1 MAGVGL
7 IVARF
12 QRRNPIGYLL
22 LGTALCFVIT
32 LDAGGYATLVYAQ
45 HRDLPLGAVA
55 LVLGPAGI
63 LAVFMLP
70 LIVLLFP
77 DGRLPST
84 RWRPL
89 LVVAF
94 AVAGYVLAA
103 NEIAIVAGLVS
114 HRLRVSSDGTPVIA
128 GLMSHTTTLASF
140 ATVFV
145 LIVAAVVRQV
155 LAWRH
160 AGTDRRQQ
168 IKWLLSGV
176 CVFIVI
182 GVPSLGTSSDLWEAG
197 IAIGFSALPLAIGV
211 GILRY
216 RLYDIDRI
224 VSRTVSYGIVTAL
237 LAGAYA
243 GLVLLAT
250 RELRF
255 SSEVAVAV
263 STLAAAAAFN
273 PVRRRVQHL
282 VDRRFNRARYDA
294 DLIVAEFAA
303 PAAGRRWISMRY
315 ARTWA
320 APCSRPWSP
329 SICRCGCGRPDHAA
343 RTVMDISGHGADG
356 DRARDAGVRGQRGR
370 HRGHGAGPL
379 LDHRAGAAERAGAHR
394 GDRDAGGGPAAAQPD
409 GLAHARRR
417 VLLHHAGP
425 RHRLRDPGLPPAPR
439 CAAPRAG
446 RDRVP
451 ARVGDGDGLH
461 RGTAVAVPRRGPA
474 LRPLAAGRRA
484 AVRQRHCSGR
494 W

>member
-1 MAGVGL
+1 MTGDARAARAARPPWPRAAMAMAVAVVVLLAAGAYLGAQTSSGSGGTAIGGFALGLMFLTMAAVGL
-7 IVARF
+7 VVTRF

-22 LGTALCFVIT
+22 LGTALCFLIT
-32 LDAGGYATLVYAQ
+32 LGCGGYATLAYAQ
-45 HRDLPLGAVA
+45 HGHLPLGAVA
-55 LVLGPAGI
+55 LVLGQAGL
-63 LAVFMLP
+63 LAVVMLP

-89 LVVAF
+89 LVVAL
-94 AVAGYVLAA
+94 ALAGYAVAA
-103 NEIAIVAGLVS
+103 NEIAIVVGLAD
-114 HRLRVSSDGTPVIA
+114 HRLRVSSDGTAVIS
-128 GLMSHTTTLASF
+128 GLVSHTATLASL
-140 ATVFV
+140 ATVFA

-176 CVFIVI
+176 CVFLVI
-182 GVPSLGTSSDLWEAG
+182 GVPSLGISSDIWEAG

-303 PAAGRRWISMRY
+303 RLQ
-315 ARTWA
+315 
-320 APCSRPWSP
+320 
-329 SICRCGCGRPDHAA
+329 
-343 RTVMDISGHGADG
+343 
-356 DRARDAGVRGQRGR
+356 DAV
-370 HRGHGAGPL
+370 
-379 LDHRAGAAERAGAHR
+379 DF
-394 GDRDAGGGPAAAQPD
+394 D
-409 GLAHARRR
+409 
-417 VLLHHAGP
+417 
-425 RHRLRDPGLPPAPR
+425 
-439 CAAPRAG
+439 
-446 RDRVP
+446 
-451 ARVGDGDGLH
+451 
-461 RGTAVAVPRRGPA
+461 
-474 LRPLAAGRRA
+474 
-484 AVRQRHCSGR
+484 AVRTDLGGTVQRALEPEHLSV
-494 W
+494 WMWEA

>member
-1 MAGVGL
+1 MAMAVAVVVLLAVGAYLGTQTSAGSGGSAIGGFALGLMFLVMAGVGL
-7 IVARF
+7 VVARF

-22 LGTALCFVIT
+22 LGAALCFLLT
-32 LDAGGYATLVYAQ
+32 LGCGGYATLAYAQ
-45 HRDLPLGAVA
+45 HGHLPLGGVA
-55 LVLGPAGI
+55 LVLGQAGL
-63 LAVFMLP
+63 LAVVMLP
-70 LIVLLFP
+70 LVVLLFP

-89 LVVAF
+89 LVVAL
-94 AVAGYVLAA
+94 ALAGYAVAA
-103 NEIAIVAGLVS
+103 NEIAIVVGLAD
-114 HRLRVSSDGTPVIA
+114 HRLRVSSDGTAVIS
-128 GLMSHTTTLASF
+128 GLVSHTATLASLAAVF
-140 ATVFV
+140 A

-155 LAWRH
+155 LAWRR

-294 DLIVAEFAA
+294 DLTVAEFAA
-303 PAAGRRWISMRY
+303 RLQ
-315 ARTWA
+315 
-320 APCSRPWSP
+320 
-329 SICRCGCGRPDHAA
+329 
-343 RTVMDISGHGADG
+343 
-356 DRARDAGVRGQRGR
+356 DAV
-370 HRGHGAGPL
+370 
-379 LDHRAGAAERAGAHR
+379 DF
-394 GDRDAGGGPAAAQPD
+394 D
-409 GLAHARRR
+409 
-417 VLLHHAGP
+417 
-425 RHRLRDPGLPPAPR
+425 
-439 CAAPRAG
+439 
-446 RDRVP
+446 
-451 ARVGDGDGLH
+451 
-461 RGTAVAVPRRGPA
+461 
-474 LRPLAAGRRA
+474 
-484 AVRQRHCSGR
+484 AVRTDLGGTVQQALEPEHLSV
-494 W
+494 WVWEA

>member
-1 MAGVGL
+1 MTGATRATRAARARPPWPRAAMAMAVAVVVLLAVGAYLGAQTGPGSGGSAIGGFALGLTFLTMAGVGL
-7 IVARF
+7 VVTRF

-22 LGTALCFVIT
+22 LGAALCFLLT
-32 LDAGGYATLVYAQ
+32 LGAGGYAMLVYAQ

-77 DGRLPST
+77 DGRLPSR

-94 AVAGYVLAA
+94 AVAGYALVAS
-103 NEIAIVAGLVS
+103 EIPIVAGLVS
-114 HRLRVSSDGTPVIA
+114 HRLRVSSDGTPVIS
-128 GLMSHTTTLASF
+128 GFVSHTGTLASF
-140 ATVFV
+140 VTVFA
-145 LIVAAVVRQV
+145 LIVAAVVRHV

-182 GVPSLGTSSDLWEAG
+182 GVPSLGISSDIWEAG
-197 IAIGFSALPLAIGV
+197 IAVGFSALPLAIGV

-263 STLAAAAAFN
+263 STLVAAAAFN

-294 DLIVAEFAA
+294 DLTVAEFAA
-303 PAAGRRWISMRY
+303 RLQ
-315 ARTWA
+315 
-320 APCSRPWSP
+320 
-329 SICRCGCGRPDHAA
+329 
-343 RTVMDISGHGADG
+343 
-356 DRARDAGVRGQRGR
+356 DAV
-370 HRGHGAGPL
+370 
-379 LDHRAGAAERAGAHR
+379 DF
-394 GDRDAGGGPAAAQPD
+394 D
-409 GLAHARRR
+409 
-417 VLLHHAGP
+417 
-425 RHRLRDPGLPPAPR
+425 
-439 CAAPRAG
+439 
-446 RDRVP
+446 
-451 ARVGDGDGLH
+451 
-461 RGTAVAVPRRGPA
+461 
-474 LRPLAAGRRA
+474 
-484 AVRQRHCSGR
+484 AVRTDLAGTVQRALEPEHLSV
-494 W
+494 WTWEA